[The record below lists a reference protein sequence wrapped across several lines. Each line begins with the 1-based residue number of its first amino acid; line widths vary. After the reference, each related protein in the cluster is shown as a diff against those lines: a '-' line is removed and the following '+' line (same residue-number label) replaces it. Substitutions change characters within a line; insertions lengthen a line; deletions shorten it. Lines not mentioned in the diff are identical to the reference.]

1 MLLLKLKVS
10 TCRSDPPTLSLLHIG
25 WSPEGERL
33 HLLNVVSVITGHSR
47 QAALSNLP
55 QLGGT
60 EGARAVEVV
69 IVEPV
74 PLLQS
79 LELVSCQAPEGW
91 TQYRP

>member
-1 MLLLKLKVS
+1 M
-10 TCRSDPPTLSLLHIG
+10 
-25 WSPEGERL
+25 
-33 HLLNVVSVITGHSR
+33 NVVSVITGHPG
-47 QAALSNLP
+47 QAALSNLL

-69 IVEPV
+69 VVEPV

-79 LELVSCQAPEGW
+79 LELVSYQAPEGW

>member
-1 MLLLKLKVS
+1 M
-10 TCRSDPPTLSLLHIG
+10 
-25 WSPEGERL
+25 
-33 HLLNVVSVITGHSR
+33 NVVSVITGHPG
-47 QAALSNLP
+47 QAALSDLKIDESELDQEPRQKCSHLP

-69 IVEPV
+69 VVEPV

-79 LELVSCQAPEGW
+79 LELVSYQAPEGW